1 MSSTVSWIV
10 AFRAPFMLVLML
22 SFSGLSILAQ
32 HASAEEK
39 VRAVQASEVPEAVM
53 ATVQARRPGIYI
65 TSISRQLWDNDQTYY
80 VLHGSQVGKY
90 WVLTVRAD
98 GVLKKMDEE
107 GEPPVNRR

>member
-1 MSSTVSWIV
+1 MRSIGNWTALRRVLPMLALMS
-10 AFRAPFMLVLML
+10 
-22 SFSGLSILAQ
+22 SFSGSLAVAQ
-32 HASAEEK
+32 DAAAGEK
-39 VRAVQASEVPEAVM
+39 MRAVTASEVPDAVM
-53 ATVQARRPGIYI
+53 ATVQARRPGLYI

-80 VLHGSQVGKY
+80 VVHGSQVGKY